1 LIITLPPAFLD
12 LQSASLFYELIADV
26 VRTINQVQ
34 GEEKI
39 FDFGAILLTRF
50 KPSDA
55 IHQKISSWIRSFLSD
70 TFTHA
75 MLQSVVLEKLGPR
88 LLTLYEVD
96 HAEES
101 AKYEGD
107 RRAFERALESMND
120 VNGEIAQ
127 AINSVWDRQGAEAQH
142 AAMPLH
148 EPLRAVS

>member
-1 LIITLPPAFLD
+1 
-12 LQSASLFYELIADV
+12 
-26 VRTINQVQ
+26 
-34 GEEKI
+34 
-39 FDFGAILLTRF
+39 
-50 KPSDA
+50 
-55 IHQKISSWIRSFLSD
+55 
-70 TFTHA
+70 
-75 MLQSVVLEKLGPR
+75 MLQSVVLREKLGPR

-127 AINSVWDRQGAEAQH
+127 AINSVWDRQGTEAQH
-142 AAMPLH
+142 AAVPMH

>member
-1 LIITLPPAFLD
+1 
-12 LQSASLFYELIADV
+12 V
-26 VRTINQVQ
+26 
-34 GEEKI
+34 
-39 FDFGAILLTRF
+39 LLTRF

-75 MLQSVVLEKLGPR
+75 MLQTVVLEKLGPR

-96 HAEES
+96 HSEES

-107 RRAFERALESMND
+107 RRAFERALEAMND

-127 AINSVWDRQGAEAQH
+127 AIRSVWERQSAVRQPSPPPE
-142 AAMPLH
+142 L
-148 EPLRAVS
+148 LRAVS

>member
-1 LIITLPPAFLD
+1 M
-12 LQSASLFYELIADV
+12 LF
-26 VRTINQVQ
+26 RS
-34 GEEKI
+34 
-39 FDFGAILLTRF
+39 
-50 KPSDA
+50 SDA

-75 MLQSVVLEKLGPR
+75 MLQTVVLEKLGPR

-107 RRAFERALESMND
+107 RRAFERALEAMND

-127 AINSVWDRQGAEAQH
+127 AIHSVWDRQLAAHAQAQQP
-142 AAMPLH
+142 AAVTPARQ
-148 EPLRAVS
+148 PLRAVS